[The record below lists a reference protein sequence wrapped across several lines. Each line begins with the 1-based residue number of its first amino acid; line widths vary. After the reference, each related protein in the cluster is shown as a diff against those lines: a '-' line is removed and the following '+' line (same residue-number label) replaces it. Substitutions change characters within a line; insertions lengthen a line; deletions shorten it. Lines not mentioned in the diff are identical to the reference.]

1 MAGAPGEGAA
11 DGPGTPVGAG
21 PVSGRWAEWARSRNA
36 KTLARSRW
44 RRLSALDGSTLRGR
58 TAEGKSVVVFAS
70 NDYLGLSLHPRV
82 VAAAKEAAARW
93 GTGAG
98 AARLM
103 TGTRPVHSELEA
115 ALAAW
120 KGEERALVY
129 PSGYAANIGVLS
141 ALGGPGVLICSD
153 ALNHAS
159 IVDGCRLA
167 GAVGATVRVY
177 PHRRTE
183 AVEEALAGW
192 PGRAVVVSDS
202 VFSMDGDTAAVRE
215 LADLCAAT
223 GALLVLDEAHAVLG
237 PLVQDLPCELL
248 RTGTLSKAL
257 GSQGGFA
264 AGPAEMVDL
273 LVNRSRSFIFTT
285 ALAPA
290 SAAAALEAL
299 RLVRS
304 PEGGLLLEALMGHA
318 RRLWPGR
325 AEPTPILPVPCGTED
340 AALRAAAELLE
351 RGFAVPAVR
360 PPTVAPGTSRLR
372 VTVSSGHTPAE
383 VAALAA
389 ALEEIGLAPGS
400 YEAGT

>member
-1 MAGAPGEGAA
+1 MA
-11 DGPGTPVGAG
+11 TPAEG
-21 PVSGRWAEWARSRNA
+21 PVRGHWAEWARARNT
-36 KTLARSRW
+36 KTVARSRW
-44 RRLSALDGSTLRGR
+44 RRLSTLDGSALRGR

-70 NDYLGLSLHPRV
+70 NDYLGLSCHPRV
-82 VAAAKEAAARW
+82 MAAATEATARW

-98 AARLM
+98 AARLI
-103 TGTRPVHSELEA
+103 TGTRPVHSQLETELA
-115 ALAAW
+115 TW

-129 PSGYAANIGVLS
+129 PSGYSANIGVLS

-167 GAVGATVRVY
+167 GAMGATVRVY
-177 PHRRTE
+177 PHRRAE

-202 VFSMDGDTAAVRE
+202 VFSMDGDIAPVRE
-215 LADLCAAT
+215 LADVCAVA

-237 PLVQDLPCELL
+237 PVVHDLPCELL

-264 AGPAEMVDL
+264 TGPQEMVDL

-304 PEGGLLLEALMGHA
+304 PEGRVLVERLTGHA

-325 AEPTPILPVPCGTED
+325 ADPTPILPVPCGTEG
-340 AALRAAAELLE
+340 AASAAAAELLE

-360 PPTVAPGTSRLR
+360 PPTVPPGTSRLR
-372 VTVSSGHTPAE
+372 VTVSSGHTDAE
-383 VAALAA
+383 VTALAA
-389 ALEEIGLAPGS
+389 ALGELGLAPGG

>member
-1 MAGAPGEGAA
+1 M
-11 DGPGTPVGAG
+11 
-21 PVSGRWAEWARSRNA
+21 
-36 KTLARSRW
+36 
-44 RRLSALDGSTLRGR
+44 
-58 TAEGKSVVVFAS
+58 FAS
-70 NDYLGLSLHPRV
+70 NDYLGLSNHPRV
-82 VAAAKEAAARW
+82 VAAAAEAAARW

-115 ALAAW
+115 ALAEW

-129 PSGYAANIGVLS
+129 PSGYATNIGVLS
-141 ALGGPGVLICSD
+141 ALGGPGVLVCSD
-153 ALNHAS
+153 SLNHAS
-159 IVDGCRLA
+159 LVDGCRLA
-167 GAVGATVRVY
+167 GALGSTVRVY
-177 PHRRTE
+177 PHRRVE

-202 VFSMDGDTAAVRE
+202 VFSMDGDTAPVRD
-215 LADLCAAT
+215 LAEVCAAA

-237 PLVQDLPCELL
+237 PVVHDLPCELM

-304 PEGGLLLEALMGHA
+304 PEGRSLLDSLMDHA

-325 AEPTPILPVPCGTED
+325 VEPSPILPVPCGTEE
-340 AALRAAAELLE
+340 AASRAAAQLLE

-360 PPTVAPGTSRLR
+360 PPTVPPGTSRLR
-372 VTVSSGHTPAE
+372 VTVSSGHTSAE
-383 VAALAA
+383 VEALAA
-389 ALEEIGLAPGS
+389 ALQEIGLAPGS